1 MQDNKTTDDMK
12 PIPFNTHTFKV
23 AQWLRSGKSITS
35 WQAIDLFGCT
45 RLADVIYRLK
55 NIHEFPIKDEIIS
68 VKNRNGRTVKIAKYQ
83 LITE

>member
-1 MQDNKTTDDMK
+1 MYDMK

-23 AQWLRSGKSITS
+23 AQWLKSGKSITS
-35 WQAIDLFGCT
+35 WQAFDLFGCT

-55 NIHEFPIKDEIIS
+55 NIHGFSIKDEMLS

>member
-1 MQDNKTTDDMK
+1 MQDNKTTYDMK

-23 AQWLRSGKSITS
+23 AQWLRSGKSITA
-35 WQAIDLFGCT
+35 WEAIAEFGCT
-45 RLADVIYRLK
+45 RLADVIYRLR
-55 NIHEFPIKDEIIS
+55 NIHGFAIKDEIIA

>member
-1 MQDNKTTDDMK
+1 MK

-23 AQWLRSGKSITS
+23 AQWLESGKSITS
-35 WQAIDLFGCT
+35 WQAFDLFGCT

-55 NIHEFPIKDEIIS
+55 NIHGFSIKDEMLS
-68 VKNRNGRTVKIAKYQ
+68 VKNRYGRTVKIAKYQ

>member
-1 MQDNKTTDDMK
+1 MK
-12 PIPFNTHTFKV
+12 QIPFNTHTFRV
-23 AQWLRSGKSITS
+23 AQWLESGKSITS
-35 WQAIDLFGCT
+35 WQAYDLFGCT

-55 NIHEFPIKDEIIS
+55 NIHGFSIKDEMLS

>member
-1 MQDNKTTDDMK
+1 MK

-23 AQWLRSGKSITS
+23 AQWLESGKSITS
-35 WQAIDLFGCT
+35 WQAFDLFGCT

-55 NIHEFPIKDEIIS
+55 NIHGFSIKDELLS
-68 VKNRNGRTVKIAKYQ
+68 VKNPNGRTVKIAKYQ